1 MKTCSSIC
9 KMKKQKIMASKFTVL
24 FQKHKKHLS
33 SRLQVTPIGELCR
46 YGWAIFLSAWI
57 FQGMR
62 ISNWRE
68 HTIRIGIDVVLTCSV
83 LLFTARWWAVLLAFI
98 VSHTLNFMFNG
109 QFFAMFTHMG
119 ATGVT
124 AEKFLE
130 KTIKIQEEVKTKE
143 FCAAAVAYGSLSR
156 GCFKS
161 TSDIDLRLV
170 PQNGEANWWKLAF
183 WAVSLR
189 ARAFV
194 WGYPLDMYCYDADVL
209 VKKMRSDELPIV
221 INEKNGSMKGVYPER
236 VEFEDFVN
244 AFKGQNLKIR

>member
-1 MKTCSSIC
+1 MN
-9 KMKKQKIMASKFTVL
+9 KFSVL
-24 FQKHKKHLS
+24 FKKHKKHLPAG
-33 SRLQVTPIGELCR
+33 LQGTAVGELCR

-68 HTIRIGIDVVLTCSV
+68 NAIRIAIDVILTCSV
-83 LLFTARWWAVLLAFI
+83 LPFSTEWWVLLLAFVI
-98 VSHTLNFMFNG
+98 SHSLNFMFNG

-124 AEKFLE
+124 AEKFLDR
-130 KTIKIQEEVKTKE
+130 TIRIAEEAKTKK

-170 PQNGEANWWKLAF
+170 PAEGESNWWKLAL
-183 WAVSLR
+183 WAISLR
-189 ARAFV
+189 ARAFC
-194 WGYPLDMYCYDADVL
+194 WGYPLDMYCYDANIL
-209 VKKMRSDELPIV
+209 TKKMRSDELPI
-221 INEKNGSMKGVYPER
+221 ILDEKNGCMQSVYPER
-236 VEFEDFVN
+236 VEFDEFVKRFRN
-244 AFKGQNLKIR
+244 NNL